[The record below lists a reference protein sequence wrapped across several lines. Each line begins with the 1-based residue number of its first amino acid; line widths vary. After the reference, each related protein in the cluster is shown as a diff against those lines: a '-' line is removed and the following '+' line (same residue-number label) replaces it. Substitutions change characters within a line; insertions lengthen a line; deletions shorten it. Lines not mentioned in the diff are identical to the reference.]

1 MANIHQDVC
10 SMPKWEK
17 RKKIVYKWKKL
28 GKREGKDS
36 YGGGLPVCV
45 HVCVSHECAHH
56 ALLCKFFLLQSYIY
70 ITGF

>member
-10 SMPKWEK
+10 CMPKWEK

-45 HVCVSHECAHH
+45 YVCVSHECAHH
-56 ALLCKFFLLQSYIY
+56 CYVSSFCCKATFI
-70 ITGF
+70 